1 MDHAL
6 AELQRRYQS
15 DPSDR
20 ASFNQLI
27 RALLAAQR
35 DVEAYALLFDDGALD
50 RREERALKLGAK
62 LAERERGLFDKKL
75 GKSSRFAVEG
85 RTDGSTR
92 AWRYLDLAWIKA
104 EKRPVLAIT
113 HDGRKGTQKTL
124 LQTLP
129 AFQNLRTLFFDNSRN
144 FKTERLLSLGPL
156 PSLRHL
162 VLKSFNVS
170 DSSDINRRRG
180 FQHLCSLAPL
190 QSLQLHTSKIA
201 YGNYEHC
208 VLSPTLRALD
218 LSFCKDIKSL
228 QFLAKLPQLEAL
240 SLSYNHR
247 IHKDLFPET
256 LSALRFLDLSNL
268 LDHGKTLKKLKLP
281 RLETLSLASGRL
293 TVRHIREIAT
303 FKTLQTLELP
313 YNPKLKVKDLEPLKT
328 LNKLERLSLRF
339 CSGLDETVFE
349 LLGEL
354 PSLRL
359 LDIRGSLDASQARRI
374 ADQKEIELVT
384 DKANSFLDYWR
395 WKPRIV
401 AQCSGRP

>member
-20 ASFNQLI
+20 GAFNQLI
-27 RALLAAQR
+27 RALIAAQR
-35 DVEAYALLFDDGALD
+35 DLEAYALLFDDGALD
-50 RREERALKLGAK
+50 RREERAMKLGAK

-75 GKSSRFAVEG
+75 GKSSRFAVRKTG
-85 RTDGSTR
+85 GSPR
-92 AWRYLDLAWIKA
+92 AWRYLDLASIKE
-104 EKRPVLAIT
+104 EKRPVLSVT
-113 HDGRKGTQKTL
+113 HDGREGTQKTL

-129 AFQNLRTLFFDNSRN
+129 AFQNLRTLFLDHSRN
-144 FKTERLLSLGPL
+144 FKTELLLSLGPL

-170 DSSDINRRRG
+170 DSNDINRRRG
-180 FQHLCSLAPL
+180 FQHLCSMAPL
-190 QSLQLHTSKIA
+190 QSLQLHSSKIA

-208 VLSPTLRALD
+208 ALSPALRALD

-240 SLSYNHR
+240 SLSYNRR

-256 LSALRFLDLSNL
+256 LSALRFLDLSYL
-268 LDHGKTLKKLKLP
+268 SDHGETLEKLNLP

-293 TVRHIREIAT
+293 TGRHIREIAT
-303 FKTLQTLELP
+303 FKTLQTLELQ
-313 YNPKLKVKDLEPLKT
+313 YNPKLKVKDLEPLRELT
-328 LNKLERLSLRF
+328 GLERLSLRF

-349 LLGEL
+349 LLEEI
-354 PSLRL
+354 PSLQL
-359 LDIRGSLDASQARRI
+359 LDIRASIDARQARRI
-374 ADQKEIELVT
+374 ADQKEIELLT
-384 DKANSFLDYWR
+384 DKTNSFLDYWR